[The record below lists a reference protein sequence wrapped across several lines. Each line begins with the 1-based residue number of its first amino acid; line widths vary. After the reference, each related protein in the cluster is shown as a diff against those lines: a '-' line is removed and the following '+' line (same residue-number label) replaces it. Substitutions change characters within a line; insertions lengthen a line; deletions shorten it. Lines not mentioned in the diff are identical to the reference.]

1 MAQGQVRR
9 ENREQE
15 ETPPPPPAAAK
26 APQAKKEAATD
37 DEELDK
43 LLDAV
48 DERLEENAEEFL
60 SGYKQRGGE

>member
-1 MAQGQVRR
+1 MAQEQVRR
-9 ENREQE
+9 TEREERE
-15 ETPPPPPAAAK
+15 ETPPPISAK

-43 LLDAV
+43 LLAEV

-60 SGYKQRGGE
+60 AGYQQRGGE